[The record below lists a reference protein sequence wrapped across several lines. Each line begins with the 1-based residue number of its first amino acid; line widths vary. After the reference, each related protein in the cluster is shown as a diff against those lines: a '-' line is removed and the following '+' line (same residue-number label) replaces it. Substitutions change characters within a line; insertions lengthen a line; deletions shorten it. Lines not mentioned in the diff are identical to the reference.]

1 MIKRIFILFVLI
13 FVSGC
18 YTDIVDNVTIR
29 ESIRI
34 ESILIENGVL
44 PQSVKAKDGYTI
56 KVKNEDRLKAISL
69 LSYYELPGKVDLNM
83 QDLFPAG
90 ELVASPFAEK
100 NRLIYGV
107 SNNLKKTIETVP
119 GVISASVDLAYTT
132 EVKNMRNNKASI
144 VIVYQSPLTVNAN
157 FIEQI
162 KAIIVNA
169 NPDISYDNVSV
180 STFKKHYT
188 PITRDLVNK
197 KIDNTELYMYILVAI
212 FVLLI
217 VTMVVFGYGRV
228 KRKQ

>member
-1 MIKRIFILFVLI
+1 MIKKIVTLFILIFI
-13 FVSGC
+13 SGC
-18 YTDIVDNVTIR
+18 YTDIVDSVTMR

-56 KVKNEDRLKAISL
+56 KVRSEDRLKAISL
-69 LSYYELPGKVDLNM
+69 LSFYELPSRVDMNIE
-83 QDLFPAG
+83 DLFPPG

-132 EVKNMRNNKASI
+132 ETKNTRHNKASI
-144 VIVYQSPLTVNAN
+144 VIVYQSPLKADAN

-162 KAIIVNA
+162 KAIVVNA
-169 NPDISYDNVSV
+169 NPDIIYDNVSV
-180 STFKKHYT
+180 STFKKQYT
-188 PITRDLVNK
+188 PITKDLVNEK
-197 KIDNTELYMYILVAI
+197 TGNIELYMYLLMGVFLLLVI
-212 FVLLI
+212 I
-217 VTMVVFGYGRV
+217 MVVFSYGRAI
-228 KRKQ
+228 RKQ